1 MSRDAELKII
11 SSDGITIDSER
22 GIIVSSLLPTSLT
35 LLKSIEL
42 PESPYCVCQYKG
54 STYVGLYNNTVAR
67 IDSNYKLY
75 ESFINCSGPVDSIVI
90 YKDLVYMLLQTGSK
104 SRIVQVCDM
113 FGKEIRHWSHTC
125 YTLASNVLTIVSDQ
139 VVIADQPNKRITVY
153 SLTGQILRQVP
164 CSLLCNDR
172 GFMCAVDDCSVVYS
186 DYKSSKVFRVD
197 INTGHVMWTC
207 SDIKEPQGITIYG
220 RGYVLVARNNC
231 SSVKVLDIKTGKY
244 QNIYVLVFIKIVLG
258 AIKL

>member
-11 SSDGITIDSER
+11 PSDGIAIDSER
-22 GIIVSSLLPTSLT
+22 GIRVSSLLPTSLT

-75 ESFINCSGPVDSIVI
+75 ESFITCSGPVCSIVI
-90 YKDLVYMLLQTGSK
+90 YKDLVYMLLYTGSQP
-104 SRIVQVCDM
+104 RIVRVCDM
-113 FGKEIRHWSHTC
+113 SGREVTQWSHTC
-125 YTLASNVLTIVSDQ
+125 HTYASNVLTIVSDQ

-153 SLTGQILRQVP
+153 SLTGQILRHVP
-164 CSLLCNDR
+164 CSLLCNDY

-186 DYKSSKVFRVD
+186 DYKSSKVFRVN

-207 SDIKEPQGITIYG
+207 SDIVKPQGITCDG
-220 RGYVLVARNNC
+220 RRYVLVASYHC
-231 SSVKVLDIKTGKY
+231 STVHVLDIKTGKH
-244 QNIYVLVFIKIVLG
+244 
-258 AIKL
+258 